1 VSEGDPQSVESEH
14 EPGYVLVP
22 ASALSP
28 EAVERLL
35 QDFVT
40 RDGTDYGLREL
51 SLEEK
56 VRNVR
61 RQLDR
66 GEVVIAF
73 DLEQQSATLVLR
85 SELPREPA

>member
-1 VSEGDPQSVESEH
+1 MEHAVSEPES

-28 EAVERLL
+28 DALESLIQE
-35 QDFVT
+35 FVT
-40 RDGTDYGLREL
+40 REGTDYGLREY

-56 VRNVR
+56 VKSVK
-61 RQLDR
+61 RQLER

-73 DLEQQSATLVLR
+73 DLEQESATLVLR
-85 SELPREPA
+85 SELRAASE